1 MTADFYR
8 TLRSVYIDPLI
19 QSSQCAYD
27 LGTVMNHP
35 HFTDIEMRGLRLR
48 SHNQQMA
55 ELRFEPRSESIEF
68 TAPLF
73 HSHTVPTHVVTDL
86 L

>member
-1 MTADFYR
+1 
-8 TLRSVYIDPLI
+8 
-19 QSSQCAYD
+19 
-27 LGTVMNHP
+27 MNHP

-55 ELRFEPRSESIEF
+55 EMRFELRSESTEF
-68 TAPLF
+68 MLLIMAPLF
-73 HSHTVPTHVVTDL
+73 HSHAVPTHVVTDL